1 MEMSAHVSTI
11 HKEEIQIDKSIVK
24 EHQVFDISVTR
35 KSLSKCFF
43 FKCFEIKKEKKKI
56 SLNSKVLKGVLLSN
70 K

>member
-11 HKEEIQIDKSIVK
+11 HKEELQIDKSIVK

-43 FKCFEIKKEKKKI
+43 FKCFEIKKEKKDK
-56 SLNSKVLKGVLLSN
+56 SQFKGSERGVIT
-70 K
+70 